1 MINTMSK
8 LKYLAC
14 IILLLFSS
22 ALLDFRSFRSIRI
35 AREALEEQFER
46 EKANYGARDWP
57 QRVSPAGPDP
67 HHHFKHF

>member
-8 LKYLAC
+8 FKYLAC

-22 ALLDFRSFRSIRI
+22 ALLDARSFRSIRI
-35 AREALEEQFER
+35 AREALEEQFKR
-46 EKANYGARDWP
+46 EKVNHGAYYWP

-67 HHHFKHF
+67 HHNFKHV